1 MQLPRY
7 HRLRNAYYRLEGTR
21 CPNCDES
28 YFPPRPVCPRCKA
41 SGLDPCAFRGTG
53 TLYSYSRM
61 MHTPRGFS
69 TVGPYTVGMIR
80 LDEGPLVMAQ
90 LTDVEGVDLSIDM
103 RFEMVTRK
111 ISENAEHGY
120 IVYGYKF
127 RPHVFGEPA
136 AISSLPDM
144 RRPAQ

>member
-7 HRLRNAYYRLEGTR
+7 HRLRDAYYRLDGTR

-28 YFPPRPVCPRCKA
+28 YFPPRPVCPQCKA
-41 SGLDPCAFRGTG
+41 SGLEPHAFRGTG

-69 TVGPYTVGMIR
+69 SVGPYTVGMIR

-90 LTDVEGVDLSIDM
+90 LTDVEGVELSIGM
-103 RFEMVTRK
+103 AFEMVTRK

-127 RPHVFGEPA
+127 RPHVLGEPA
-136 AISSLPDM
+136 AISSQPEIP
-144 RRPAQ
+144 RAAQ